1 MVNIK
6 KILQKGAKSFEK
18 DTSKTFA
25 EETLQKTQ
33 KILDEGKT
41 VPAKEGGEIPKTIT
55 PPKQAETETV
65 VEEVLKKGQKF
76 PKAKPGAA
84 KQYLEAYDTPVEA
97 KTIEDLFNVNT
108 IKGPDDVKAGLQK
121 LSQIYKTEFTKQ
133 RRGVQT
139 FDDLDALANDIGK
152 HPEGLSAHIL
162 GLKPGETFNSETIY
176 AARKLLDS
184 QVRKLDLLAEKA
196 ATEGSTTDLIKYK
209 EQLSLTSE
217 LSKNILGVR
226 TETGRALS
234 QFRKATDEGMLD
246 LDTDLVRKN
255 QLLMELGGPD
265 EIRLLAKTF
274 KNLKTKNKKLQFAK
288 DLGNKTF
295 AGKVSDALSQ
305 AMINIFLSNPY
316 TLVKNTVGNWVSQA
330 MIRNERKRAAK
341 FLDDGLPLEDQVR
354 KHEDIA
360 LAYGIHAS
368 SMEMWSSFAKS
379 LTRENLSV
387 KKQSFGLKFP
397 DSDIKIGKVEL
408 RNDDAFSANAFN
420 MKRNNNLQK
429 FSANAVDT
437 MGRIATLNS
446 IPTRFLNSTDAFYK
460 NRMYR
465 GELYA
470 LAFRDGMTKYEQGL
484 LKKDKLPDYIASLI
498 QNPTDA
504 MRSQAQD
511 AARYAT
517 FTTKLGTEDNM
528 FHGLGKGLQTL
539 KYKLDFMGWLGNY
552 YLPFVQ
558 TPVNITQ
565 FSLERFP
572 AMNRLVKNHQIDLK
586 GSNGPAAQQLALAK
600 QETGRMFFM
609 AFAPLGYLGY
619 ASGSDV
625 KLGTGKEGLELRRA
639 KNYQPK
645 SLRIPVGDEIIQI
658 NLTGNDPI
666 AIMMAMAAD
675 TGALFGQISKDHD
688 EAKDYLDFTM
698 GMTLMFGENILNSNN
713 MVGVAK
719 AVEHIN
725 MLYESKDKAKAG
737 KKWLEQFFSSLV
749 PTGARQ
755 LGKMLP
761 GSSEFEQVKT
771 EFGDYMYRNI
781 YEADMYDDY
790 DFLGEKIA
798 KFGVVTKI
806 KNSEILDEVERL
818 ELRIPR
824 MRKTYSKSNV
834 YPGVDVSIPL
844 TSEQVAFSKKL
855 AGDITKKELTKL
867 FKGQPP
873 YGNFYANA
881 AEIEKE
887 SVILDIISAAR
898 EDARKQMYLEYRKEM
913 DGAIE
918 EAANEKIIH
927 RQRSIPLESLE
938 Q

>member
-1 MVNIK
+1 MAQIK
-6 KILQKGAKSFEK
+6 KFLQKGKKFFEK
-18 DTSKTFA
+18 DTSESFA
-25 EETLQKTQ
+25 KETLEKTQ
-33 KILDEGKT
+33 KILDEGKAKV
-41 VPAKEGGEIPKTIT
+41 VPEGGDIPKSIV
-55 PPKQAETETV
+55 PPKVPETEEV
-65 VEEVLKKGQKF
+65 VEEVLKAGQKF
-76 PKAKPGAA
+76 PRAKPGVA
-84 KQYLEAYDTPVEA
+84 KKYLEAYDSPKEA
-97 KTIEDLFNVNT
+97 QLIEDLFNVNT
-108 IKGPDDVKAGLQK
+108 IKGPDDVKAGMLR
-121 LSQIYKTEFTKQ
+121 LSNFYKNEVTKQ

-139 FDDLDALANDIGK
+139 FDDLDELANDIGK

-162 GLKPGETFNSETIY
+162 NLKPGETFNSETIY

-196 ATEGSTTDLIKYK
+196 ATDGSTTDLIKYR
-209 EQLSLTSE
+209 EQMAFTSE

-234 QFRKATDEGMLD
+234 QFRKATDEGLLD
-246 LDTDLVRKN
+246 LDLDKVRQN

-265 EIRLLAKTF
+265 EIKALATTF
-274 KNLKTKNKKLQFAK
+274 RKLKTKSKKLEFAK
-288 DLGNKTF
+288 DIGDKSF
-295 AGKVSDALSQ
+295 AGKVSDAFSQ
-305 AMINIFLSNPY
+305 SMINIFLSNPY

-330 MIRNERKRAAK
+330 MIRNERKRAAR
-341 FLDDGLPLEDQVR
+341 FTDDGLPLEDAIR

-360 LAYGIHAS
+360 LAYGVNQS
-368 SMEMWSSFAKS
+368 SKEMFQAFAKS
-379 LTRENLSV
+379 LNRENLSI

-420 MKRNNNLQK
+420 MQRNNNLQK

-446 IPTRFLNSTDAFYK
+446 IPTRFLNSTDAFFK

-470 LAFRDGMTKYEQGL
+470 LAFRDGMSKFEQGL
-484 LKKDKLPDYIASLI
+484 LKKDKLPDYIAALI
-498 QNPTDA
+498 KNPTDV
-504 MRSQAQD
+504 MRQQAQD

-552 YLPFVQ
+552 YLPFIQ

-572 AMNRLVKNHQIDLK
+572 ALNRLVKNHQTDLK

-600 QETGRMFFM
+600 QETGRAFFM
-609 AFAPLGYLGY
+609 VFAPLGYLGY

-625 KLGTGKEGLELRRA
+625 LLGTGKDGREMRKAR
-639 KNYQPK
+639 NYQPK
-645 SLRIPVGDEIIQI
+645 SLRIPVGNDIVQI

-675 TGALFGQISKDHD
+675 TGALFGQITKDHD
-688 EAKDYLDFTM
+688 EAKDYLEFAM
-698 GMTLMFGENILNSNN
+698 GMTIMFGENILNSNN

-719 AVEHIN
+719 AVEHID
-725 MLYESKDKAKAG
+725 MLYTSKDKAKAG
-737 KKWLEQFFSSLV
+737 KKWLDQFFSSLV

-755 LGKMLP
+755 IGKLLP
-761 GSSEFEQVKT
+761 GSSEFQQIST
-771 EFGDYMYRNI
+771 EFGEYMFRNI

-790 DFLGEKIA
+790 DFLGEKYA

-806 KNSEILDEVERL
+806 KNSEILDELERL
-818 ELRIPR
+818 RFRVPSI
-824 MRKTYSKSNV
+824 RKTYSKSNW
-834 YPGVDVSIPL
+834 YPGVDVNIPL
-844 TSEQVAFSKKL
+844 TSEQLAFTKKV

-867 FKGQPP
+867 FKGQEP
-873 YGNFYANA
+873 YGSFYKDAS
-881 AEIEKE
+881 EIEKE
-887 SVILDIISAAR
+887 SVISDIISASR
-898 EDARKQMYLEYRKEM
+898 TDARKQMYLEYKKEI
-913 DGAIE
+913 DEALN

-927 RQRSIPLESLE
+927 RQRSIPLE
-938 Q
+938 

>member
-6 KILQKGAKSFEK
+6 KILQKGGKFFEK
-18 DTSKTFA
+18 DTSKNFA

-41 VPAKEGGEIPKTIT
+41 LPAKEGGEIPKTIT
-55 PPKQAETETV
+55 PIKQAETEAA

-76 PKAKPGAA
+76 PRAKPGVA
-84 KQYLEAYDTPVEA
+84 KKYLEAYDTPTEA

-108 IKGPDDVKAGLQK
+108 IKTADDVKAGIQR
-121 LSQIYKTEFTKQ
+121 LSQFYKKEITAQK
-133 RRGVQT
+133 RGVQT
-139 FDDLDALANDIGK
+139 FDDLDQLASDIGK
-152 HPEGLSAHIL
+152 HPEGLSAHVL
-162 GLKPGETFNSETIY
+162 SLKPGETFNSETIY

-184 QVRKLDLLAEKA
+184 QMRKLDLLAEKA

-209 EQLSLTSE
+209 EQMALTSE
-217 LSKNILGVR
+217 LTKNILGVR

-234 QFRKATDEGMLD
+234 QFRKATDEGLLD
-246 LDTDLVRKN
+246 LDMDTVRKN

-265 EIRLLAKTF
+265 EIRQLATTF
-274 KNLKTKNKKLQFAK
+274 RKLKTKNKKLQFAK

-305 AMINIFLSNPY
+305 SMINIFLSNPY

-341 FLDDGLPLEDQVR
+341 FMDDGLPLEDQVR

-360 LAYGIHAS
+360 LAYGVHAS
-368 SMEMWSSFAKS
+368 SMEMWQAFANS
-379 LTRENLSV
+379 LKRENLSI

-429 FSANAVDT
+429 FSANAIDT

-446 IPTRFLNSTDAFYK
+446 IPTRFLNSTDAFFK

-470 LAFRDGMTKYEQGL
+470 LAFRDGMSKYEQGL

-498 QNPTDA
+498 QHPTDV
-504 MRSQAQD
+504 MRAQAQD

-552 YLPFVQ
+552 YLPFIQ

-565 FSLERFP
+565 FTSERFP
-572 AMNRLVKNHQIDLK
+572 ALNRLVKNHQTDLK
-586 GSNGPAAQQLALAK
+586 GANGPAAQQLALAK
-600 QETGRMFFM
+600 QETGRAFFM
-609 AFAPLGYLGY
+609 VFAPLGYLGY

-625 KLGTGKEGLELRRA
+625 KLGTGKEGRELRKA

-645 SLRIPVGDEIIQI
+645 SLRIPVGDEVIQI

-688 EAKDYLDFTM
+688 EAKDYLEFVV

-713 MVGVAK
+713 MVGVSK

-725 MLYESKDKAKAG
+725 FLYESKDKAKAG

-755 LGKMLP
+755 IGKMLP
-761 GSSEFEQVKT
+761 GSSEFQQIST
-771 EFGDYMYRNI
+771 EFGEYMYRNI

-790 DFLGEKIA
+790 DFLGEKYA

-806 KNSEILDEVERL
+806 KNSEILDEIERL
-818 ELRIPR
+818 ELRIPS
-824 MRKTYSKSNV
+824 MRKTYSKSNW

-844 TSEQVAFSKKL
+844 TSEQLAFSKKL

-873 YGNFYANA
+873 YDNFYKEA

-887 SVILDIISAAR
+887 SMILDIISAAR
-898 EDARKQMYLEYRKEM
+898 EEARKQMYMTYKKEM
-913 DGAIE
+913 DASLE

-927 RQRSIPLESLE
+927 RQRSIPLG
-938 Q
+938 